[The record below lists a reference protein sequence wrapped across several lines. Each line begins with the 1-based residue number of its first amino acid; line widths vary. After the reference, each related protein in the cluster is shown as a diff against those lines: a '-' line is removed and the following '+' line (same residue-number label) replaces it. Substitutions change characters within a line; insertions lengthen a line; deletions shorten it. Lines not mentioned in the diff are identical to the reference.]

1 MDNTALINSLIL
13 NPFTII
19 PNWNSIDSMIDEKAD
34 QWVLSA
40 SLKDK
45 VIQIKWDD
53 INIALEYKDIFLNR
67 YFAQWSKLKLIN
79 FCWWNKN
86 TLDALNSAQKAQLK
100 SNTKF
105 WFEEVEFE
113 TSQHLWSGTNDLTTL
128 KSEFLSSLNQN
139 FNILNNDCFK
149 DLKDKFK
156 IKENNLG
163 LTTIKEFT
171 SFNTT
176 SKVIEITKIR
186 YNDNNPDQ
194 LNRIPGNFTLA
205 LSKN

>member
-1 MDNTALINSLIL
+1 
-13 NPFTII
+13 
-19 PNWNSIDSMIDEKAD
+19 MIDEKAD

-45 VIQIKWDD
+45 VIQIKWDN
-53 INIALEYKDIFLNR
+53 INIALEYKDIFLNN

-79 FCWWNKN
+79 FCWWNKH

-171 SFNTT
+171 SFNTAN
-176 SKVIEITKIR
+176 KVIEITKIR
-186 YNDNNPDQ
+186 YNDNNPNQ
-194 LNRIPGNFTLA
+194 LNSIPGNFTIA